1 MIHCANC
8 KRSFMPDPYKRHLK
22 NCELLNGKNAPIDQF
37 GGNKY
42 KVEEVS
48 EIKKPKVLLCHI
60 CGR

>member
-1 MIHCANC
+1 
-8 KRSFMPDPYKRHLK
+8 MPDPYKRHLK